1 MHRPSP
7 LSLLAVA
14 ILTSS
19 LASLASL
26 TLGCQPAPADESA
39 TDGGEP
45 TADAGGAPTVVTGNF
60 DVTPS
65 VYTKGVGLDFETGVS
80 YDLNL
85 APAGWSYDL
94 RLQTIKGKKS
104 DGTSA
109 GAPHLK
115 LAKRVAEGYQ
125 SERLGTA
132 ALAALRLAD
141 VEEARFAAD
150 AVEDIVMDEVRTGSD
165 NDYDKLVAYYQAN
178 LVTRDA
184 SNWLPSPWR
193 VGADERIFIVRTEEG
208 GTFAFQVLG
217 MGPTTGGSGS
227 KPGGGLIAL
236 SYVQLR

>member
-1 MHRPSP
+1 MHRQSP
-7 LSLLAVA
+7 SLLLASA
-14 ILTSS
+14 LLTS
-19 LASLASL
+19 LASLA
-26 TLGCQPAPADESA
+26 LGCQPPPPLEGAI
-39 TDGGEP
+39 DGGEP
-45 TADAGGAPTVVTGNF
+45 TADAGGAATVVTGSF
-60 DVTPS
+60 DVTPG
-65 VYTKGVGLDFETGVS
+65 VFTKGVGLDFETGVS

-85 APAGWSYDL
+85 APAGWAYDL

-115 LAKRVAEGYQ
+115 LSKRVAKGYQ

-141 VEEARFAAD
+141 VEESRLAAD
-150 AVEDIVMDEVRTGSD
+150 AVEDIVMAEVRTGAD

-178 LVTRDA
+178 LVTRAA
-184 SNWLPSPWR
+184 SNWLPSPWL

-217 MGPTTGGSGS
+217 MGPATGGSGS

-236 SYVQLR
+236 SYVRLQ